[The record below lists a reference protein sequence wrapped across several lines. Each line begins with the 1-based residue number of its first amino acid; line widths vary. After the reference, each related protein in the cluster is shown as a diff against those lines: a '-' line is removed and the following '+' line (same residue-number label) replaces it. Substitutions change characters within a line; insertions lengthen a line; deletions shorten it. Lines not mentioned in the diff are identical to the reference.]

1 MKFLAVIAL
10 AMAVAIKEEPVQ
22 EVDLATAMDQM
33 SPEQMETMLDAADKN
48 IPQDADLGEMPEDD
62 EEAEESAE
70 ESEEEPEEDEE
81 LEAEDQDDDQEN
93 PDEDDDMVNEEI
105 NNAEADHPSNW
116 GKPSPK
122 PRPYVPGYGH

>member
-1 MKFLAVIAL
+1 MGAVIAL

-33 SPEQMETMLDAADKN
+33 TPEQMETMLDAAEKD
-48 IPQDADLGEMPEDD
+48 IPQDADLGEMPEED

-70 ESEEEPEEDEE
+70 EDEPEDDEEPEEDED
-81 LEAEDQDDDQEN
+81 LEAEDDDQEN

-105 NNAEADHPSNW
+105 NNAESEN
-116 GKPSPK
+116 
-122 PRPYVPGYGH
+122 RPHVHR

>member
-33 SPEQMETMLDAADKN
+33 TPEQMETMLDAADKD
-48 IPQDADLGEMPEDD
+48 IPQDADLGEMPEED

-70 ESEEEPEEDEE
+70 EDEPEDDEEPEEDEE
-81 LEAEDQDDDQEN
+81 LEAEDDDQEN

-105 NNAEADHPSNW
+105 NNAESR
-116 GKPSPK
+116 
-122 PRPYVPGYGH
+122 PRRRRKSHRGHLH

>member
-1 MKFLAVIAL
+1 MGAVIAL

-33 SPEQMETMLDAADKN
+33 TPEQMETMLDAADKD
-48 IPQDADLGEMPEDD
+48 IPQDADLGEMPD

-70 ESEEEPEEDEE
+70 EDEPEDDEEPEEDED
-81 LEAEDQDDDQEN
+81 LEAEDDDQEN

-105 NNAEADHPSNW
+105 NNAESEN
-116 GKPSPK
+116 
-122 PRPYVPGYGH
+122 RPHVHR